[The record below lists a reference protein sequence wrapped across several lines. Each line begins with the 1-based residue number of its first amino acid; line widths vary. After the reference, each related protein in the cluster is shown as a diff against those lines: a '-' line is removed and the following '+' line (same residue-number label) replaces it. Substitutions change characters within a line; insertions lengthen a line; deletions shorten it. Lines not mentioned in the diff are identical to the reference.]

1 MCARSFV
8 HDKVAILQ
16 RCVALDLKP
25 FLEQYQT
32 DRPMVSFIYDNL
44 CVRIRTLMKRFV
56 KSEVLSENEGNLMN
70 IAVTDKKNHKNYKD
84 IDMGFH
90 VKKL

>member
-1 MCARSFV
+1 
-8 HDKVAILQ
+8 
-16 RCVALDLKP
+16 
-25 FLEQYQT
+25 
-32 DRPMVSFIYDNL
+32 
-44 CVRIRTLMKRFV
+44 MKRFV

-70 IAVTDKKNHKNYKD
+70 IDVTDKKNHKNYKD